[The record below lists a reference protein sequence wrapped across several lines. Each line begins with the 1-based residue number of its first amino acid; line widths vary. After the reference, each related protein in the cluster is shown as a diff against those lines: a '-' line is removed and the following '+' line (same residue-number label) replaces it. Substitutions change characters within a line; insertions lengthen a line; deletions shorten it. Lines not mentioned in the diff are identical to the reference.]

1 MYSKIHLHKD
11 IWQEHI
17 SGWII
22 TDVAVPHKNSIY
34 LCLRQDLPDDQ
45 ASRLFDH
52 DIETELLAIHLDRES
67 NQFGLRTLVGFNR
80 PVVGVATLPL
90 TQGLLVARN
99 GDGQVSVV
107 GSGKA
112 WPDEFIHR
120 RGWPITMRIKCIN
133 GYAYSVGAARKIYKR
148 VEIGNWIMLDAGI
161 PESEATSEQ
170 GFNDMDAFSETD
182 MYAVGGHG
190 DIWHYN
196 GQRWQQM
203 HFPTVEQ
210 LGTVT
215 CAGDGNVY
223 ITGEGG
229 SLWIGRESI
238 WQCVH
243 QGAST
248 LLWNDALWF
257 ENKLWLASDY
267 QLRQWNGKEMQKVE
281 HQGKQIH
288 TSGHMDARDG
298 LLVIASPSEVRAY
311 DGKEWRLIVAP
322 YA

>member
-1 MYSKIHLHKD
+1 MYLTEAN
-11 IWQEHI
+11 WRELVQ
-17 SGWII
+17 GWII
-22 TDVAVPHKNSIY
+22 TDCSVRDKNVIC
-34 LCLRQDLPDDQ
+34 LCLRQDLPHESV
-45 ASRLFDH
+45 SRMWDH
-52 DIETELLAIHLDRES
+52 DIHTTLLAIYLDTP
-67 NQFGLRTLVGFNR
+67 NDQFGARTFTGYNR
-80 PVVGVATLPL
+80 PTLGISRLPKSQALL
-90 TQGLLVARN
+90 TARN
-99 GDGQVSVV
+99 GDGQTAVFL
-107 GSGKA
+107 GGKNS
-112 WPDEFIHR
+112 PDEFIHKS
-120 RGWPITMRIKCIN
+120 GWPITMRIKCIN
-133 GYAYSVGAARKIYKR
+133 GYAYSVGANRKIYKR
-148 VEIGNWIMLDAGI
+148 VELGKWEKFADLDAGDDI
-161 PESEATSEQ
+161 FRV
-170 GFNDMDAFSETD
+170 GFNDMDAFSDTD

-203 HFPTVEQ
+203 HFPTAEQ

-229 SLWIGRESI
+229 SLWIGREST

-257 ENKLWLASDY
+257 ENRLWLASDY

>member
-1 MYSKIHLHKD
+1 MKPYLKQE
-11 IWQEHI
+11 IWEK
-17 SGWII
+17 SVAGWLI
-22 TDVAVPHKNSIY
+22 TDCAVRDKNIVY
-34 LCLRQDLPDDQ
+34 LCLRKDIPEEE

-52 DIETELLAIHLDRES
+52 DIPSKLFGIYLHLPDNQYGAQQLESFNKPRCGVSQKPIAQGMLA
-67 NQFGLRTLVGFNR
+67 
-80 PVVGVATLPL
+80 
-90 TQGLLVARN
+90 ARN
-99 GDGQVSVV
+99 VDGDVFAMGGGRNGALEQ
-107 GSGKA
+107 
-112 WPDEFIHR
+112 IHPQ
-120 RGWPITMRIKCIN
+120 GHPITMRIKCIN
-133 GYAYSVGAARKIYKR
+133 GYAYSVGAGRSIYKR
-148 VEIGNWIMLDAGI
+148 VDIGKWVKIDEGF
-161 PESEATSEQ
+161 PTGDATSSH

-196 GQRWQQM
+196 GKRWQRM
-203 HFPTVEQ
+203 GFPTNMQ

-223 ITGEGG
+223 VTGEAGHI
-229 SLWIGRESI
+229 WVGREST
-238 WQCVH
+238 WKRVYT
-243 QGAST
+243 GDST